1 MFLILKSVQ
10 LISQTQ
16 TRAGHVLTFLKSF
29 PSVLERG
36 PSDKSFHSRSFFVVS
51 FRYIPFRPFP
61 FCSEKKNSHP
71 VPFRS
76 WRSYLKNGSIPL
88 VPFLVKDRF
97 HPLVPYLKKGGVQ
110 FVDF

>member
-1 MFLILKSVQ
+1 MFLILMSVQ

-16 TRAGHVLTFLKSF
+16 TRAEHVLTFLKSF

-36 PSDKSFHSRSFFVVS
+36 PSDKSFHSRSFFVIS
-51 FRYIPFRPFP
+51 FRYIPFRPIP
-61 FCSEKKNSHP
+61 FCSEKNSLP

-88 VPFLVKDRF
+88 IPFLVKERF
-97 HPLVPYLKKGGVQ
+97 HRRIPFLI
-110 FVDF
+110 